1 VSVTE
6 AAGQTSPRLRLLAW
20 AIFGVAAAA
29 VAIGSALLVVQVAN
43 GSVDGSD
50 AVGQFALLPPAAAFS
65 IVGLVVALRLPR
77 NPCGWL
83 MLVIGACWSLG
94 VSPPADPDSTFT
106 WATAWGWVP
115 PFGLMATHLPL
126 RLPNGRLLTPRWRWV
141 SRSATAAMVLLSV
154 GLVFD
159 PENPA
164 NPMPNDALAL
174 LGMVGLV
181 ALAVCVVLS
190 VASLVVRSRRA
201 GADERHQ
208 IRWIAA
214 GAAVFLLGW
223 LMNFAVSAVFSI
235 PDRGTVGSGILVV
248 ATLLAYAAIPVGIG
262 IAILKY
268 RLYDIDVVIRK
279 ALVVA
284 VLAAFFTL
292 VYTLV
297 VGGVGAIVGARS
309 TTGLSFVA
317 AALVA
322 VGVQPV
328 LVRARRFADRV
339 VYGKR
344 ATPYEVLAAFS
355 ERVGEMYVD
364 DDVLQDM
371 ARVVAEGIGAAH
383 AEVWIRFEDRLR
395 VGAAWPPSDGPE
407 RASVPVGDGRI
418 SIGGADASFAIEH
431 RGELLGAISVTAAP
445 SDPMDPAKARLV
457 GDLAAQAGLVLRN
470 ARLGGDLRARLA
482 DLQAAQKRLVTA
494 QDGERRRIER
504 NIHDGAQQQLVALTL
519 KAKLARQFTRE
530 HPAKAGDILGQI
542 EEQTT
547 RALEDLRDLARGI
560 YPPLLADQG
569 LLAALRAQARKVP
582 VPTTVQGDGIG
593 RFDQDVEAAVYFS
606 CLEALQ
612 NVAKYARASNVTVR
626 LSNGDGTLTF
636 RIEDDGVG
644 FDTRVSGGGTGL
656 QGMADRVGA
665 LRGAIEVRSAP
676 GAGTTVVGMVPVAEE
691 AADVLV

>member
-6 AAGQTSPRLRLLAW
+6 APAPRSPRLRVLAW
-20 AIFGVAAAA
+20 AIFGVATAV
-29 VAIGSALLVVQVAN
+29 VAIGSALLVVQVTN
-43 GSVDGSD
+43 GSIDRSD

-94 VSPPADPDSTFT
+94 VSPPSDPDSTFS
-106 WATAWGWVP
+106 WATTWGWVP

-164 NPMPNDALAL
+164 NPVPNESLAL
-174 LGMVGLV
+174 LGLVGLL
-181 ALAVCVVLS
+181 AMAVCVVLS

-214 GAAVFLLGW
+214 GTAVFLLGW

-292 VYTLV
+292 VYALV
-297 VGGVGAIVGARS
+297 VGVVGALVGARS

-328 LVRARRFADRV
+328 LARARRFADRA

-344 ATPYEVLAAFS
+344 ATPYEVLAEFA
-355 ERVGEMYVD
+355 EHVGETYAD

-371 ARVVAEGIGAAH
+371 ARVVAEGIGASH

-395 VGAAWPPSDGPE
+395 VGAAWPKTSEANWAPLPIGDGPP
-407 RASVPVGDGRI
+407 AIP
-418 SIGGADASFAIEH
+418 GADASFPIEH
-431 RGELLGAISVTAAP
+431 RGELLGALSVTTPP

-470 ARLGGDLRARLA
+470 ARLGADLRARLA

-519 KAKLARQFTRE
+519 KAKLARQFTHE

-542 EEQTT
+542 EEETT

-644 FDTRVSGGGTGL
+644 FDTRVSSGGTGL
-656 QGMADRVGA
+656 QGMADRLGA
-665 LRGAIEVRSAP
+665 LRGTLEVRSAP
-676 GAGTTVVGMVPVAEE
+676 SAGTTIVGMVPVAEE